1 MYNMPKV
8 EIDYSNTIIYK
19 ITCKDPSI
27 SDVYVGHTTNFVQRK
42 HSHKQSCVKEQCKLY
57 TTIRNNGGWDNW
69 TMEIVSF
76 FNCNDHYEARIKE
89 QEYFELL
96 HATLNSIQPM
106 PKPKCEPI
114 NENVINENVINEDEK
129 DEKDDVKEPA
139 ISTDSL
145 PNNFSQKFNCIN
157 CNYFTDKKSSFDKHL
172 LTSKHTM
179 LTKINLAIK
188 SFPKVNEKI
197 FTCKNCTKCFK
208 SRVGLWK
215 HNKICSCYI
224 ENTNKDTQIQDLNK
238 KNDIIIML
246 LKQNADLIE
255 IIKNKN
261 PNIV

>member
-1 MYNMPKV
+1 MPKV
-8 EIDYSNTIIYK
+8 DIDYSNTIIYK

-27 SDVYVGHTTNFVQRK
+27 TDVYVGHTTNFVQRK
-42 HSHKQSCVKEQCKLY
+42 HAHKQSCVKEQCKLY
-57 TTIRNNGGWDNW
+57 TTIRNNGGWINW
-69 TMEIVSF
+69 TMEIINF
-76 FNCNDHYEARIKE
+76 FNCKDHYEARIKE

-96 HATLNSIQPM
+96 RATLNSIQPM

-114 NENVINENVINEDEK
+114 KEDVVNENVINE

-145 PNNFSQKFNCIN
+145 PNNFYCKCCKLECKYKSNWDRHIMSSKHITQSQIESN
-157 CNYFTDKKSSFDKHL
+157 FTAKNKIWCKGCDKK
-172 LTSKHTM
+172 
-179 LTKINLAIK
+179 
-188 SFPKVNEKI
+188 
-197 FTCKNCTKCFK
+197 FK
-208 SRVGLWK
+208 TNAGLWK
-215 HNKICSCYI
+215 HKSKGGCV
-224 ENTNKDTQIQDLNK
+224 ENVCVPLNETNELLININK

>member
-1 MYNMPKV
+1 MPKV
-8 EIDYSNTIIYK
+8 DIDYSNTIIYK

-27 SDVYVGHTTNFVQRK
+27 TDVYVGHTTNFVQRK
-42 HSHKQSCVKEQCKLY
+42 HAHKQSCVKEQCKLY
-57 TTIRNNGGWDNW
+57 TTIRNNGGWINW
-69 TMEIVSF
+69 TMEIINF
-76 FNCNDHYEARIKE
+76 FNCKDHYEARIKE

-114 NENVINENVINEDEK
+114 NENVINE

-145 PNNFSQKFNCIN
+145 PNNFYCKCCDYTTTRKHNYTLHILTNKHIKYTNDYKINQKPDLNKMFNCFCGKEYI
-157 CNYFTDKKSSFDKHL
+157 H
-172 LTSKHTM
+172 
-179 LTKINLAIK
+179 
-188 SFPKVNEKI
+188 
-197 FTCKNCTKCFK
+197 
-208 SRVGLWK
+208 RQGLWK
-215 HNKICSCYI
+215 HKLKCSYTEDEDI
-224 ENTNKDTQIQDLNK
+224 LSDKNDINK